1 MRPSGET
8 VNDKPTNKKIMKTRV
23 HKFILPLAAAVAL
36 AGFTGCESTK
46 GDDRT
51 AGRTMDDKAV
61 TGKVKDALS
70 EQTVYKFDDIDVAT
84 HNGIVQ
90 LSGWAST
97 EAQKQ
102 KAAEVARQVEGVH
115 DVLNNISV
123 KLTPTGR
130 EGEKSGYPAN
140 TNNVPPRSD
149 APTKSTEP

>member
-1 MRPSGET
+1 
-8 VNDKPTNKKIMKTRV
+8 MKTRF
-23 HKFILPLAAAVAL
+23 HKFILPLAAAGAL
-36 AGFTGCESTK
+36 AGFTGCQSTHE

-51 AGRTMDDKAV
+51 EGRAMDDKAI
-61 TGKVKDALS
+61 TGKVKDAL
-70 EQTVYKFDDIDVAT
+70 EAQTVYKFDDIDVAT

-90 LSGWAST
+90 LSGWAAT

-102 KAAEVARQVEGVH
+102 KASEVARRIDGVQ

-130 EGEKSGYPAN
+130 EGAPTYP